1 MRAMRVGIVDVGANT
16 VRLLV
21 AVRGPRGI
29 EVVREERVQVGLGEE
44 IERGGSI
51 GEKKLREAAE
61 AAERRVARARKE
73 GCELIRVLVTSPG
86 RQSSNGD
93 ELTQALRRAT
103 RVPVQL
109 LSAEEEGELAWHGAV
124 AAAGDLP
131 ETVAVC
137 DIGGG
142 STQVVVGTLSSG
154 PVWSR
159 SVDLGSLRLT
169 RRTFTSDPP
178 TSDELAN
185 AQAEVARCFADLA
198 PPLPLAALATG
209 GTARAL
215 RRLAGPELSEQ
226 ELRAAVPHL
235 ARYTKREITKELGV
249 DRARARTLTAGAL
262 ILAEVQR
269 RLGVS
274 LGVARGGLRE
284 GGALLL
290 LDGVAAATG

>member
-1 MRAMRVGIVDVGANT
+1 MRRMRVGIVDVGANT

-21 AVRGPRGI
+21 AVRGGQGI

-44 IERGGSI
+44 IERGGAI

-73 GCELIRVLVTSPG
+73 GCDLIRVLVTSPG

-93 ELTQALRRAT
+93 ELTHALRVAT

-142 STQVVVGTLSSG
+142 STQVVVGALSSG

-169 RRTFTSDPP
+169 RRAFASDPP
-178 TSDELAN
+178 TGDELAN
-185 AQAEVARCFADLA
+185 AQAEVTRCFADLA
-198 PPLPLAALATG
+198 PPLPLTALATG

-215 RRLAGPELSEQ
+215 RRLVGPELSEQ
-226 ELRAAVPHL
+226 ELAQAV
-235 ARYTKREITKELGV
+235 ARLGKSTKREITKELGV

-284 GGALLL
+284 GAALLL
-290 LDGVAAATG
+290 LDGAAAATG

>member
-21 AVRGPRGI
+21 AARGPRGI
-29 EVVREERVQVGLGEE
+29 DVVREERVQVGLGEE

-178 TSDELAN
+178 TSDELAS
-185 AQAEVARCFADLA
+185 AQAEVTRCFADLA

-226 ELRAAVPHL
+226 ELRAAVAHL

>member
-137 DIGGG
+137 DVGGG

-178 TSDELAN
+178 TSDELAS

-226 ELRAAVPHL
+226 ELRAAVAHL

>member
-137 DIGGG
+137 DVGGG

-215 RRLAGPELSEQ
+215 RRLAGPGLSEQ
-226 ELRAAVPHL
+226 ELRAAVAHL

>member
-21 AVRGPRGI
+21 AARGPRGI
-29 EVVREERVQVGLGEE
+29 DVVREERVQIGLGEE

-61 AAERRVARARKE
+61 AAERRVSRARKE

-131 ETVAVC
+131 ETVGVC

-169 RRTFTSDPP
+169 RRMFTSDPP

-185 AQAEVARCFADLA
+185 AQAEVTRCFTDLA

-226 ELRAAVPHL
+226 ELQASVAHL
-235 ARYTKREITKELGV
+235 ARFTKREITKELGV

>member
-1 MRAMRVGIVDVGANT
+1 MRVGIVDVGANT

-21 AVRGPRGI
+21 AVRGPQGI
-29 EVVREERVQVGLGEE
+29 DVVREERVQVGLGEE
-44 IERGGSI
+44 IERGGAI

-86 RQSSNGD
+86 RQSPNGD
-93 ELTQALRRAT
+93 ELTHALRTAT

-109 LSAEEEGELAWHGAV
+109 LTAEEEGELAWHGAV
-124 AAAGDLP
+124 AAAEDLP
-131 ETVAVC
+131 ETIAVC

-142 STQVVVGTLSSG
+142 STQVVVGTLSAG

-159 SVDLGSLRLT
+159 SIDLGSLRLT
-169 RRTFTSDPP
+169 GRTFVSDPP
-178 TSDELAN
+178 TGEELAT
-185 AQAEVARCFADLA
+185 AQAEVSRCFADLT

-215 RRLAGPELSEQ
+215 RRLVGPELSEPQ
-226 ELRAAVPHL
+226 LAQAVAQL
-235 ARYTKREITKELGV
+235 GQSTRREITKELGV

-284 GGALLL
+284 GAALLL
-290 LDGVAAATG
+290 LDGVAAATA

>member
-21 AVRGPRGI
+21 AARGPRGI
-29 EVVREERVQVGLGEE
+29 DVVREERVQVGLGEE

-178 TSDELAN
+178 TSDELDN

-226 ELRAAVPHL
+226 ELRAAVAHL